1 MKKRYCV
8 IGLGSFGF
16 HVAATLYADGH
27 EVMAID
33 TDRDRIQAVR
43 DHSSFAL
50 LADAA
55 NKAFLD
61 GQGVREMD
69 AVVVSTGER
78 SHLSTLITL
87 YLKELGVR
95 RILVKAI
102 SEDHGR
108 ILEKI
113 GATDIIYPEKD
124 MARRIAHSLSSP
136 NVLEF
141 IPLAED
147 YSLSE
152 TAAPRSFIGKTL
164 IDLDLRNKHG
174 VTVIAIKDMLTDQFI
189 VAPSPTYLIK
199 DSDVLILIGKTVAI
213 DWLLA

>member
-152 TAAPRSFIGKTL
+152 TAASRSFIGKTL

-213 DWLLA
+213 DRLLA

>member
-69 AVVVSTGER
+69 AVVVS
-78 SHLSTLITL
+78 
-87 YLKELGVR
+87 
-95 RILVKAI
+95 
-102 SEDHGR
+102 
-108 ILEKI
+108 
-113 GATDIIYPEKD
+113 
-124 MARRIAHSLSSP
+124 
-136 NVLEF
+136 
-141 IPLAED
+141 
-147 YSLSE
+147 
-152 TAAPRSFIGKTL
+152 
-164 IDLDLRNKHG
+164 
-174 VTVIAIKDMLTDQFI
+174 
-189 VAPSPTYLIK
+189 
-199 DSDVLILIGKTVAI
+199 
-213 DWLLA
+213 